1 MRLVR
6 GPRIRRRPVP
16 VAPAGGVHTAS
27 PVARRLPHLLHS
39 VLRGVHPARHL
50 GNARADGRTRGA
62 AAAGPCA
69 CPRLRTHPL
78 WQPAAKLRHGAR
90 RRPGTPAPA
99 RSGGAA
105 GRGARS
111 LASRAATSV
120 TAPHP
125 RRAPRSGI
133 RGDNTR
139 MEVSFASA
147 VVILVLV
154 ADPLGNI
161 PVFVVLL
168 RNVEPARR
176 VRVIVRECVIASA
189 VLVAFM
195 LFGSDIL
202 SLLGLSDRSLNI
214 AGGVILL
221 LIALR
226 MVFREDENI
235 FVGLPAGEPL
245 TP

>member
-1 MRLVR
+1 
-6 GPRIRRRPVP
+6 
-16 VAPAGGVHTAS
+16 
-27 PVARRLPHLLHS
+27 
-39 VLRGVHPARHL
+39 
-50 GNARADGRTRGA
+50 
-62 AAAGPCA
+62 
-69 CPRLRTHPL
+69 
-78 WQPAAKLRHGAR
+78 
-90 RRPGTPAPA
+90 
-99 RSGGAA
+99 
-105 GRGARS
+105 
-111 LASRAATSV
+111 
-120 TAPHP
+120 
-125 RRAPRSGI
+125 
-133 RGDNTR
+133 

-235 FVGLPAGEPL
+235 FVGLPAGEPFIVPL
-245 TP
+245 AIPSIAGPAAIATVILLVSRAPHRMLEWSIAIALAMAVSLLVLLFAERISRLVGARGLYAFERLMGLILSAVAVEMLLRGIEGFVRRL